1 MDESTAAIGFHSLS
15 SHARF
20 LYNLV
25 PGQIHFAR
33 YEQSPLAQRPKKR
46 LLLLLLSS
54 SSWLWLL
61 LFLLL
66 VPVMLA
72 YFAVVSFFASHLAR
86 TNLRGSV
93 DWTTSWVFMA
103 GFGHALRPC
112 CCSSFHKH
120 ALLYTTS
127 HSSSR
132 HCFLR
137 LLACYTRSLQSV
149 PVGRA
154 TCFPSSHLSHAR
166 CSMPRFR
173 SSNSE

>member
-33 YEQSPLAQRPKKR
+33 YEQSPLAQRPKKKVVVAVVVFVFVVVVVFVVGSGDAS
-46 LLLLLLSS
+46 LLCCCVVFLPPTWLGRTYEGLLTGLQVGF
-54 SSWLWLL
+54 SWL
-61 LFLLL
+61 
-66 VPVMLA
+66 VLA
-72 YFAVVSFFASHLAR
+72 
-86 TNLRGSV
+86 
-93 DWTTSWVFMA
+93 MPC
-103 GFGHALRPC
+103 GHAVAVL
-112 CCSSFHKH
+112 SIKH